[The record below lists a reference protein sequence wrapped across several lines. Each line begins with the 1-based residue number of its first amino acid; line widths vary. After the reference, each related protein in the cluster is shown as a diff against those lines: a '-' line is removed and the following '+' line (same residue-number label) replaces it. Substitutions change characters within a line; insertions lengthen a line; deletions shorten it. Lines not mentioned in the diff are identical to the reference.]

1 MATRPLSL
9 RYDVELLDRLTE
21 RAKRTKPHMSRTWLM
36 NNLLWQGVDPRL
48 DWNEAVRDVANGS
61 ATPLQVLV
69 RAAEALSEING
80 GATNLSDQLATLN
93 YMATTGGHP

>member
-9 RYDVELLDRLTE
+9 RYDEELLDRLTE

-48 DWNEAVRDVANGS
+48 DWNEAIREVANGS
-61 ATPLQVLV
+61 MTPLQVLI
-69 RAAEALSEING
+69 RAAEALSEIDG
-80 GATNLSDQLATLN
+80 GIMNLTGRLAALEH
-93 YMATTGGHP
+93 MGSGGGEH

>member
-48 DWNEAVRDVANGS
+48 DWNEAIREVADGS
-61 ATPLQVLV
+61 MTPLQVLI
-69 RAAEALSEING
+69 RAARALSKIDGGIINLTG
-80 GATNLSDQLATLN
+80 HLAALER
-93 YMATTGGHP
+93 MESGRCER

>member
-1 MATRPLSL
+1 MTTRPLST

-21 RAKRTKPHMSRTWLM
+21 RAQRYRPPIPRTWLM

-48 DWNEAVRDVANGS
+48 DWNEAVRDVASGS

-69 RAAEALSEING
+69 RAAEALSDIDG
-80 GATNLSDQLATLN
+80 GATNIADQLTVLKRIS
-93 YMATTGGHP
+93 TD